1 MCLKHDH
8 KFKHFFVYGGGVV
21 VVVVVCFSDPG
32 VVVTFVSVSECRIK

>member
-21 VVVVVCFSDPG
+21 VVVCFSDPD